1 MRNRKF
7 SKIMKDIKIL
17 LRRIVLVGIQALLIV
32 CTPFLFVV
40 AFAVRV
46 IRKQPTTFLQ
56 RRVVFGGCGLINHA
70 KWSKALKQIGVPS
83 KTMVWGTPGI
93 YSRDLFD
100 YDLQQKW
107 GIASYLVA
115 PFVFLKTIAK
125 TDVVVCGFDGFI
137 LGTTNLR
144 KIEIH
149 LLRLS
154 GCKVIVIPYGA
165 DAFIYRNIYS
175 NDVKHVLQISY
186 AEASRRQESI
196 EKDVRRNVRSA
207 DFIFMGMMS
216 FDGFGRWD
224 ALSPSSLIIDTRKIV
239 PAASKNSSSKLVV
252 AHTPNHRGFKGT
264 EFIIA
269 AVENLQKEGLEIEL
283 LLLEKVPNQRVL
295 EVLSKDVDVLVEQII
310 APGYG
315 LSGVEGFA
323 TGCVVIS
330 NLSDELIMRP
340 FRRWSFLNECPAV
353 SATPE
358 SIEEV
363 LRNLYDKPELRKE
376 LSTLSRMYA
385 EKYHSHETFQEFY
398 RATDAYLFEQGPE
411 LINFYHPLIG
421 QSMTVKDKLKTPLI
435 DNQIV

>member
-1 MRNRKF
+1 M
-7 SKIMKDIKIL
+7 
-17 LRRIVLVGIQALLIV
+17 LVALMGVQALLIIA
-32 CTPFLFVV
+32 TPFLFVT
-40 AFAVRV
+40 AFV
-46 IRKQPTTFLQ
+46 IRVMKQRPTSYLD
-56 RRVVFGGCGLINHA
+56 RRVVFGGCGLVNHA
-70 KWSKALKQIGVPS
+70 KWSQALKEIGIPS
-83 KTMVWGTPGI
+83 KTMVWATPGI
-93 YSRDLFD
+93 YSKDLFD

-115 PFVFLKTIAK
+115 PFVFFKKLLK

-144 KIEIH
+144 FIEIY
-149 LLRLS
+149 LLRIS

-165 DAFIYRNIYS
+165 DAFVYRDIFS

-186 AEASRRQESI
+186 PEAALRQASI
-196 EKDVRRNVRSA
+196 EKDVRRNVRHA

-224 ALSPSSLIIDTRKIV
+224 ALSPSSLIVDTKKVAPVIT
-239 PAASKNSSSKLVV
+239 KNLSSKLVI

-264 EFIIA
+264 EFVVNAI
-269 AVENLQKEGLEIEL
+269 ENLQREGLNIEL
-283 LLLEKVPNQRVL
+283 LLLEKVTNERVL
-295 EVLSKDVDVLVEQII
+295 EILSKEVDVLVEQIV

-315 LSGVEGFA
+315 LSGVEGLA

-330 NLSDELIMRP
+330 NFSDDSVMRP
-340 FRRWSFLNECPAV
+340 FRRWSFLNECPVV

-363 LRNLYDKPELRKE
+363 LRNLYNKPELRKE
-376 LSTLSRMYA
+376 LSILSRKYA

-398 RATDAYLFEQGPE
+398 HAIDSYLFEQGPE
-411 LINFYHPLIG
+411 LINFYHPIIG
-421 QSMTVKDKLKTPLI
+421 QSKTVQNKLTTPLI
-435 DNQIV
+435 DNQIA